1 MEILSLK
8 PYVWG
13 YGSRTRVFMKKN
25 LRKVVALATAT
36 VLSLMLLA
44 GCKSTTTKEE
54 APAEEAKTT
63 SGVDISKEVEI
74 VMYVLGEQPS
84 GFEDMMVEF
93 NKLTKQEINAT
104 LKVNWIGWGDYQD
117 KYPLLLSSGETIDLI
132 YTATWLNFYQQ
143 AQKGAFMAL
152 EDLLPKYAPKSL
164 EQTSEIAR
172 QEASIDGHMY
182 CLPSGKSTYNAYGP
196 IVRGDL
202 MEKYGI
208 SDIKNFDD
216 LGKYLQAIKD
226 NEPSMQPT
234 DFFSAGSELD
244 DVYLMNHGMY
254 PLTGNC
260 GSIYW
265 IDPNAEKPVV
275 FAKHEWEKM
284 PEFLDI
290 VAKWSEAGYW
300 SKSALSNKD
309 DTMTENGKAGMNLN
323 NMDNWASLSLK
334 HPEWNFRF
342 FNLVSQNEALSYVQ
356 DAMAIPNSA
365 KNPERALM
373 LLELLRTNQKAYDL
387 FNYGID
393 GVDSKI
399 HEDGTVEAL
408 RPDEFPLDNCG
419 WGFRT
424 NDFTRDTYGVP
435 AQLAEMKK
443 EVNASLTDNKFR
455 AFVMDTNAVKNEY
468 AAVQNVMSQYYDP
481 LELGFVDAK
490 SGLAELT
497 KHMDDA
503 GNAAV
508 KAELQR
514 QIDEFIAKYPK

>member
-1 MEILSLK
+1 MKILFPK
-8 PYVWG
+8 PYVWK
-13 YGSRTRVFMKKN
+13 YGSRTRVFMKNN
-25 LRKVVALATAT
+25 LRKVVALATAAL
-36 VLSLMLLA
+36 LSLMLLA
-44 GCKSTTTKEE
+44 GCKSADTKEE
-54 APAEEAKTT
+54 APAEEVKTD
-63 SGVDISKEVEI
+63 SSVDISKEVELI
-74 VMYVLGEQPS
+74 MYVLGEQPS

-117 KYPLLLSSGETIDLI
+117 KYPLLLSSGETCDLI

-152 EDLLPKYAPKSL
+152 EDLLPVYAPKSL

-202 MEKYGI
+202 MDKYGI
-208 SDIKNFDD
+208 AEINNFDD

-226 NEPSMQPT
+226 NESSMQPT
-234 DFFSAGSELD
+234 DIYSAGSELD
-244 DVYLMNHGMY
+244 DVYLMNQGMY

-275 FAKHEWEKM
+275 FAKHEWDKM
-284 PEFLDI
+284 PEFLEMM
-290 VAKWSEAGYW
+290 AEWSEAGYW

-309 DTMTENGKAGMNLN
+309 DTMIETGKAGMTLHNI
-323 NMDNWASLSLK
+323 DTWASLSLK
-334 HPEWNFRF
+334 HPEWNYRF
-342 FNLVSQNEALSYVQ
+342 YNLVSQYEALSYLQ

-373 LLELLRTNQKAYDL
+373 LLELLRTNQTAYDL
-387 FNYGID
+387 FNYGIP
-393 GVDSKI
+393 GVDSVI
-399 HEDGTVEAL
+399 HEDGTIEAL
-408 RPDEFPLDNCG
+408 RPDDFPLDNCG

-424 NDFTRDTYGVP
+424 NDFTRETYGVP
-435 AQLAEMKK
+435 AELAKVKDEI
-443 EVNASLTDNKFR
+443 NTSLTDNKFR
-455 AFVMDTNAVKNEY
+455 AFIIDTNAVKNEY
-468 AAVQNVMSQYYDP
+468 AAVQNAMSQYYDP

-490 SGLAELT
+490 SGLEELT
-497 KHMDDA
+497 KYMDDA

-514 QIDEFIAKYPK
+514 QIDEFIANYQK